1 MDKPAASSVLQAMA
15 EAYPDR
21 VDPGLLAV
29 VLGCERSDVDA
40 ALSELIRDGLA
51 EGDAADD
58 AAQPRPPCIT
68 EGGMVVASGQ
78 AQRGE
83 TAAEAVRRLETNTL
97 QRLAAARG
105 TGLKRESATGLSV
118 SWPGLRGR
126 PA

>member
-29 VLGCERSDVDA
+29 VLGCERADVDA
-40 ALSELIRDGLA
+40 ALCELIREGLA
-51 EGDAADD
+51 EGDGADEG
-58 AAQPRPPCIT
+58 AQSHPPCIT

-83 TAAEAVRRLETNTL
+83 TGADAVRRLEADTL
-97 QRLAAARG
+97 RRLVSARAA
-105 TGLKRESATGLSV
+105 GLKRESAAGLSV